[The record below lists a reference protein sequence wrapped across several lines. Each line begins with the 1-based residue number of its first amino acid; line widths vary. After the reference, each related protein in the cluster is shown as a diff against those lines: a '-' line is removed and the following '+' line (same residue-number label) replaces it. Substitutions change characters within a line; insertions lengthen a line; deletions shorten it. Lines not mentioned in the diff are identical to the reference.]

1 MSSFSFSH
9 RLQLTKEAIAKL
21 PPDARAE
28 FMASFRLVLWIMG
41 PLLVVTP
48 LGYLFTESARDMIA
62 CRGRV
67 SQAVAITA
75 EELQTMPVGSH
86 VRISNCEIV
95 VQSEITSSGIHAE
108 RDNVPLYS
116 GSPASASD
124 RRSVYVTLSQET
136 AGAAAVLGMHS
147 KFSLAS
153 PAEQISLPPLDAV
166 IVERDEH
173 TIRLVESAAAFT
185 YTGIIVHRGIA
196 LICAAI
202 GFLIIVWLVRR
213 SAFVPAVTSGP

>member
-9 RLQLTKEAIAKL
+9 RLQLAKEAIAKL
-21 PPDARAE
+21 PPKERAKS
-28 FMASFRLVLWIMG
+28 MASFRLVLWIVG
-41 PLLVVTP
+41 PLLAVTP
-48 LGYLFTESARDMIA
+48 LAYLFTESAKDMIA
-62 CRGRV
+62 CRGRD

-86 VRISNCEIV
+86 VRISNCEIA

-116 GSPASASD
+116 GSLASAID
-124 RRSVYVTLSQET
+124 RRSVYVTLTQET
-136 AGAAAVLGMHS
+136 AGSAAVLGMHS
-147 KFSLAS
+147 KFSLTS

-166 IVERDEH
+166 IVELDDH

-185 YTGIIVHRGIA
+185 YTRIIIHRCVA
-196 LICAAI
+196 LVCAAI
-202 GFLIIVWLVRR
+202 GFLIILWLVCR
-213 SAFVPAVTSGP
+213 SRSVPAVTSVP

>member
-1 MSSFSFSH
+1 MSGFSFSH
-9 RLQLTKEAIAKL
+9 RLHLAREAMAKL
-21 PPDARAE
+21 PPEERAE
-28 FMASFRLVLWIMG
+28 SMQSLRLALWIMG
-41 PLLVVTP
+41 PLLAVTP
-48 LGYLFTESARDMIA
+48 LGYLFTESAKDMIA
-62 CRGRV
+62 CRGRD

-86 VRISNCEIV
+86 VRISNCEIA
-95 VQSEITSSGIHAE
+95 VQAGITSSGIQAD

-116 GSPASASD
+116 GSPASDSG
-124 RRSVYVTLSQET
+124 RRFVYVTLSQET
-136 AGAAAVLGMHS
+136 AGSAAVFGLHS

-185 YTGIIVHRGIA
+185 
-196 LICAAI
+196 
-202 GFLIIVWLVRR
+202 
-213 SAFVPAVTSGP
+213 